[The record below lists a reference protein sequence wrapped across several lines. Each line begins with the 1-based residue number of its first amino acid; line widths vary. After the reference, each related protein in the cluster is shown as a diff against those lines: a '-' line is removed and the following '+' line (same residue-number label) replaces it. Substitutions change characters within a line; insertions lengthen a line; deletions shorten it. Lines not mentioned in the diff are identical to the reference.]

1 MTASA
6 EIKCA
11 RAAKS
16 RVKPDALVLPWLKD
30 RPESRTADLAL
41 IAIMVIGLVL
51 VVWVH
56 GDFGI
61 TWDERPHL
69 EYGQAVTDYFV
80 SGGRIKAAAQ
90 PPGAGRGK
98 LLSLPGETGYGPFID
113 LPAALVS
120 RYFKLDLKQSYRVK
134 HLMLGLLALA
144 GVGLT
149 GLLARRLAGPAAGA
163 WAALFLV
170 LCPRY
175 VGHGF
180 VNMKDIPFAV
190 NLTLAVLV
198 LVWALEK
205 TARTARPPLIRLGLA
220 LGACLLTR
228 QTGFVALGLTLG
240 AFFVLELGMA
250 VNRVRLEQGEQ
261 RPWERIA
268 FGLVLA
274 FMLAYGLVIALWP
287 YIQTHPLSGPAT
299 ILKMVSQRAPTI
311 PVLFDGRLIKGVTGV
326 PWAYLPVWLAI
337 GLPPVFVA
345 GGLIGLAVFAGRWI
359 DTAADWLKSLKYR
372 TIGLDQADDQVVYLA
387 QWSILPAW
395 VGGGIFYLIANS
407 DQLYDGMRL
416 FLFLLPGLA
425 VLAGAAAA
433 RLVDWAGRN
442 RKLTAR
448 LAVLLVALA
457 LLEPAAALVRLHPM
471 EAVYFSP
478 IIGGAKTAQ
487 GYYDLDYWGGST
499 TLAARWL
506 NDHAERPSDRLV
518 TVRTSEPFDGTFY
531 GLGPGFRVLRHDRHP
546 EIKAD
551 YYIGLRRLGLEH
563 YFPKAPIIHRVERD
577 GVTLAVVRRLG
588 PNDQPPTKVER
599 ANKTGGATK

>member
-1 MTASA
+1 MTGPVDVNS
-6 EIKCA
+6 A
-11 RAAKS
+11 RADKS
-16 RVKPDALVLPWLKD
+16 RIKPDALVLPWLKE
-30 RPESRTADLAL
+30 RPESKTADRIFLAVMVVGLAL
-41 IAIMVIGLVL
+41 VI
-51 VVWVH
+51 WTH
-56 GDFGI
+56 GDFGV
-61 TWDERPHL
+61 TWDERPHM
-69 EYGQAVTDYFV
+69 EYGQAVADYFV
-80 SGGRIKAAAQ
+80 SGGKIKSAAQ

-98 LLSLPGETGYGPFID
+98 LLSLPGESGYGPFID
-113 LPAALVS
+113 LPAALTS

-134 HLMLGLLALA
+134 HLLLGLIALA

-163 WAALFLV
+163 WAALFLI

-180 VNMKDIPFAV
+180 VNAKDIPFAV
-190 NLTLAVLV
+190 TLTLAVLA
-198 LVWALEK
+198 LAWALEK
-205 TARTARPPLIRLGLA
+205 TARTARPPIIRLGLA

-228 QTGFVALGLTLG
+228 QTGFVALALTLG
-240 AFFVLELGMA
+240 AFFVLEIGLA
-250 VNRVRLEQGEQ
+250 VNRIRLVRGEQ

-299 ILKMVSQRAPTI
+299 IWKMISQRAPTI
-311 PVLFDGRLIKGVTGV
+311 PALFDGQLVKGVTGV

-337 GLPPVFVA
+337 GLPPVFLA

-372 TIGLDQADDQVVYLA
+372 TISPDQADDQVIYLA

-395 VGGGIFYLIANS
+395 VGGGIFYLILKS

-425 VLAGAAAA
+425 VLAGSAAA
-433 RLVDWAGRN
+433 RLVDWAGRI

-448 LAVLLVALA
+448 LAALMVALA
-457 LLEPAAALVRLHPM
+457 LLEPAVALVRLHPL

-478 IIGGAKTAQ
+478 IIGGAQTAQ

-506 NDHAERPSDRLV
+506 NDHADRPASGPV
-518 TVRTSEPFDGTFY
+518 AVRTGDPFDGTFY
-531 GLGPGFRVLRHDRHP
+531 GLGPGFRLLRYDRRP

-551 YYIGLRRLGLEH
+551 YYIGLRRLGMDH
-563 YFPKAPIIHRVERD
+563 YFPKAPIVHRVERD

-588 PNDQPPTKVER
+588 PDDRPPTK
-599 ANKTGGATK
+599 ATGATE